1 MGSTEPESQGVQ
13 ERAGSHFAIPGEV
26 NMGGIGHKNISNHE
40 EITRNVDRDSGLAY
54 HVHAMS
60 GMAVDRVSD
69 GQMVGESLNADPMVL
84 KIDAKVQSGQSVL
97 NSKARP
103 VPVCFSEENPP
114 SGSFATR
121 GEVFIVGQ
129 NGVQDLDPAEVKRRA
144 ETLAAKRSLETN
156 FIVILVFIAASVV
169 LLIPSKMWQTY
180 FCVVHTS
187 VQKTL
192 LPILSTMANFGTIRS
207 VGKQLWESVFKTR
220 NENED

>member
-1 MGSTEPESQGVQ
+1 MQ
-13 ERAGSHFAIPGEV
+13 
-26 NMGGIGHKNISNHE
+26 
-40 EITRNVDRDSGLAY
+40 
-54 HVHAMS
+54 
-60 GMAVDRVSD
+60 
-69 GQMVGESLNADPMVL
+69 
-84 KIDAKVQSGQSVL
+84 
-97 NSKARP
+97 NSKARH
-103 VPVCFSEENPP
+103 VPVCFSEQNPP
-114 SGSFATR
+114 PGSFATR
-121 GEVFIVGQ
+121 SEVFIIGQ
-129 NGVQDLDPAEVKRRA
+129 NGVLDLDPAEVKRRA